1 MSKAL
6 ASTLYQCYISDANE
20 IDVYVRQNV
29 YTVEICAKKIVYTYP
44 QTIIPKHC
52 TSAGYRSS
60 MDMLPA
66 SFLRLMDTLVVLDAK
81 SGSSI
86 INTFSVVTDIAFSSK
101 GRVDKDLEYFVP
113 PGDSISTNQE
123 LKFRRENKY

>member
-1 MSKAL
+1 
-6 ASTLYQCYISDANE
+6 
-20 IDVYVRQNV
+20 
-29 YTVEICAKKIVYTYP
+29 
-44 QTIIPKHC
+44 
-52 TSAGYRSS
+52 